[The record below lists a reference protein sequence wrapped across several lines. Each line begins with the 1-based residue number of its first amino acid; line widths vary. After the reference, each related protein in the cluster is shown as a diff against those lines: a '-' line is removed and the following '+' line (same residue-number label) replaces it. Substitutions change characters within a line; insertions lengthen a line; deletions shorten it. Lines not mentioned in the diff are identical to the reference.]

1 MVSAWKPLQ
10 RRYPIMNDQKKK
22 MFRYLLSV
30 FVIAYIIQFAAA
42 GLYRNGQTQTGQ
54 LVIAAMM
61 FVPLLSV
68 ILSGSSLKGMG
79 WKPVLK
85 GNMKLILTAWF
96 LPAVL
101 TALGT
106 AIYFLIFPG
115 HFDLSGAILN
125 EAAPNAL
132 EALEAQ
138 GITYPMCVLIT
149 SAGCLTYAPLI
160 NMFPAVGEEAGW
172 RGYLYPELKKLYGRK
187 KGILL
192 GGVIWGAWHW
202 PLIWLIGYEYGIDY
216 PGFPVTGMVL
226 FCIFTVCGGVLHDV
240 LYEKSRCIWIPAVFH
255 GALNAAATIPLAI
268 CRTDTGPAR
277 LLGPAPNGLIAG
289 LPLMIAAVI
298 IMCRTDIN
306 SYK

>member
-1 MVSAWKPLQ
+1 
-10 RRYPIMNDQKKK
+10 
-22 MFRYLLSV
+22 
-30 FVIAYIIQFAAA
+30 
-42 GLYRNGQTQTGQ
+42 
-54 LVIAAMM
+54 
-61 FVPLLSV
+61 
-68 ILSGSSLKGMG
+68 MG

-85 GNMKLILTAWF
+85 GNMKLIMTAWF

-138 GITYPMCVLIT
+138 GITYPMYVLIT

-202 PLIWLIGYEYGIDY
+202 PLIWLIGYEYGMDY
-216 PGFPVTGMVL
+216 PGFPVAGILTMVVACTSIGCLLSWLRLKTGSVWP
-226 FCIFTVCGGVLHDV
+226 C
-240 LYEKSRCIWIPAVFH
+240 AVAH
-255 GALNAAATIPLAI
+255 GAINAISNAAVPFCTIGATLAGPSPL
-268 CRTDTGPAR
+268 
-277 LLGPAPNGLIAG
+277 GLVAG
-289 LPLMIAAVI
+289 LPCLLLAAL
-298 IMCRTDIN
+298 CWSSFRRSN
-306 SYK
+306 